1 MRHPMKTMRWL
12 LLTAV
17 AIGGSLLYGASLAP
31 VWPGFDIRGAAL
43 WLAASAG
50 LAWCAFI
57 PTLIAITRRAW
68 NECVDA
74 CLVTMAWG
82 EVVLLGGAAMNVVLW
97 RNGVTDARV
106 ANLAVVAISNVV
118 MAAVLARRLAGV
130 PPWRVYAAWMLVLN
144 GAGAVFFLV
153 LYPILHRP

>member
-1 MRHPMKTMRWL
+1 MKPLRWS

-17 AIGGSLLYGASLAP
+17 AVAGSLLYGASLAP

-50 LAWCAFI
+50 LAWCVFI
-57 PTLIAITRRAW
+57 PTLIAITRRGWA
-68 NECVDA
+68 ECVDA

-82 EVVLLGGAAMNVVLW
+82 EVVLIGGAAINVLLW
-97 RNGVTDARV
+97 RNGVTDART
-106 ANLAVVAISNVV
+106 ANAIVIAISNVV
-118 MAAVLARRLAGV
+118 MALVLARRLAGV
-130 PPWRVYAAWMLVLN
+130 PPGRVYAAWMLVLN

-153 LYPILHRP
+153 LYPMLHRP